1 MVDGT
6 NQKQFHIYIYP
17 DRKCIECNKL
27 EDEFHFML
35 ECPLYNYIR
44 KRYISKY
51 YWKYANIPNCIQLLT
66 SNNKEW
72 NINMALFVQESFE
85 LKKTY
90 YCY

>member
-1 MVDGT
+1 
-6 NQKQFHIYIYP
+6 
-17 DRKCIECNKL
+17 
-27 EDEFHFML
+27 ML

-72 NINMALFVQESFE
+72 NIYIALFVQESFE
-85 LKKTY
+85 LKQKMSLKKTNGVGLKKKKI
-90 YCY
+90 